1 MNLSY
6 GSRGDEVKR
15 LQTAL
20 NGQGYGL
27 SVDGI
32 YGPKTQAAV
41 RDYQSRNSLAV
52 DGIAGEK
59 TQQWLYNASVS
70 LTRPTPTPKPPV
82 TAAPDDG
89 GRLKPRPNS
98 PWVSGVVVS
107 GTFSGAPNPAATG
120 TSGQPH
126 RSRIQR
132 ELREAWHT
140 VVLPAVVVTAASSIS
155 PARCRPAR

>member
-1 MNLSY
+1 MTVRRSKRAASSGNRATVVS
-6 GSRGDEVKR
+6 GPVTSRS
-15 LQTAL
+15 A
-20 NGQGYGL
+20 
-27 SVDGI
+27 
-32 YGPKTQAAV
+32 GPASRARVQAPGAAPV
-41 RDYQSRNSLAV
+41 
-52 DGIAGEK
+52 
-59 TQQWLYNASVS
+59 ASQAS
-70 LTRPTPTPKPPV
+70 

-155 PARCRPAR
+155 PARCRPAK